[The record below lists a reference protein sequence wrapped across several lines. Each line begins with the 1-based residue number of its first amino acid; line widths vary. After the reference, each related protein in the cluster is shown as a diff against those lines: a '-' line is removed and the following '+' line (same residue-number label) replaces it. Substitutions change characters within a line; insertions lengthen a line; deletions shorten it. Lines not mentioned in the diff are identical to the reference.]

1 MRLDHLLSKEKNL
14 HTILIIY
21 SNFLY
26 LKAFNSLDF
35 NDSYKGVVI
44 IKKIAC
50 LVIAVS
56 MLFSNVLA
64 FENITKY
71 DNKIEASD

>member
-1 MRLDHLLSKEKNL
+1 
-14 HTILIIY
+14 
-21 SNFLY
+21 
-26 LKAFNSLDF
+26 
-35 NDSYKGVVI
+35 
-44 IKKIAC
+44 

-71 DNKIEASD
+71 DNKIEVSD